1 MKRKITNN
9 IFAVL
14 TLVSMWGFFKTSWL
28 RNSPDYLLSFE
39 ISLAVL
45 VLMTAIH
52 VILAFKLK
60 NTKEKVVID
69 FKDEIKNLPK
79 TLFDATAEE
88 IIFRGIVTYLI
99 AYAAGIYYG
108 IIFGA
113 LAFAS
118 VHGNKDKFTVL
129 YSLIMGLGLGIGVVY
144 SQDIIFPISA
154 HILFNILGGIIKTV
168 NKEQK
173 NDIIK

>member
-1 MKRKITNN
+1 MKQKITNS

-14 TLVSMWGFFKTSWL
+14 TLVSTWGFFKTGWL
-28 RNSPDYLLSFE
+28 RNSPDYRLSFE
-39 ISLAVL
+39 ISLV
-45 VLMTAIH
+45 VLMLMVAIH
-52 VILAFKLK
+52 LILAFKFK
-60 NTKEKVVID
+60 NAKEKVTID

-79 TLFDATAEE
+79 TVFYATAEE

-108 IIFGA
+108 IIFGT
-113 LAFAS
+113 LVFAS
-118 VHGNKDKFTVL
+118 VHGNKDKFTVI

-144 SQDIIFPISA
+144 SQDIVFPILT
-154 HILFNILGGIIKTV
+154 HILFNIFGGIIKTV